1 MQAVKYPNCVEVT
14 YVWSLGD
21 AAQVLLRRSA
31 EVDGGDVGHGVPLG
45 LSHEEEVQG
54 DALVPQRLDVHDG
67 AEEVLAEPVVQ
78 QDLPLGTE
86 RTSFISIQSN
96 DLILSWLYTTG
107 WPISLQTFYEMT
119 LLMGFC
125 TSARFC

>member
-31 EVDGGDVGHGVPLG
+31 EVDGGHVGHGVALG

-54 DALVPQRLDVHDG
+54 DALVPSRLPDG
-67 AEEVLAEPVVQ
+67 K
-78 QDLPLGTE
+78 
-86 RTSFISIQSN
+86 I
-96 DLILSWLYTTG
+96 
-107 WPISLQTFYEMT
+107 
-119 LLMGFC
+119 
-125 TSARFC
+125 